1 MEAFVPSDPSLP
13 WVRLGSDS
21 ISLGGTRGTLTGM
34 MFGSVF
40 CTLGQMLY
48 NEIGVQRIKF
58 ISRRYPIP
66 PQLPTPPPVPKKSL
80 LDRMVHAIGVNKLSD
95 EEYLAKMREDRAA
108 YLRRIAKLETQ
119 LEEDSNSK
127 DS

>member
-1 MEAFVPSDPSLP
+1 
-13 WVRLGSDS
+13 
-21 ISLGGTRGTLTGM
+21 

-66 PQLPTPPPVPKKSL
+66 SQLPTPPTVSRLTEPPVPKKSL
-80 LDRMVHAIGVNKLSD
+80 LDRMIHAIGVNKLSD
-95 EEYLAKMREDRAA
+95 EEYLAKMREDRVA